1 MPTHYII
8 TKFMTWFLEK
18 QTSRLQQKALG
29 SILPILAPYLVRKKG
44 AEIVRR
50 PINSVEGVQQVLR

>member
-1 MPTHYII
+1 
-8 TKFMTWFLEK
+8 MTWFLEK

-29 SILPILAPYLVRKKG
+29 SILHVLAPYLVRKKG